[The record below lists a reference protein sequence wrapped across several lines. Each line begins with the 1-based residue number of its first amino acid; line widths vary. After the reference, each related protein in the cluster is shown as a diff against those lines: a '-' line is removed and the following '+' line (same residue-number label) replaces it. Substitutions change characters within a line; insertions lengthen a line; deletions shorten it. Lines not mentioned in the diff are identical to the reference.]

1 MIETGL
7 NDNQN
12 IVLDYLKNG
21 DSPSPFINIH
31 VFWADYFNYC
41 LNSQVT
47 DIQAEVY
54 EAYSGL
60 DSQEQYEV
68 LQEYGRWGING
79 GLD

>member
-1 MIETGL
+1 M
-7 NDNQN
+7 
-12 IVLDYLKNG
+12 
-21 DSPSPFINIH
+21 
-31 VFWADYFNYC
+31 
-41 LNSQVT
+41 NSQVT

-60 DSQEQYEV
+60 DNQEKYEV

>member
-12 IVLDYLKNG
+12 IVLDYLKSSESN
-21 DSPSPFINIH
+21 SPFANIYALWTKC
-31 VFWADYFNYC
+31 FDYCMGYQFSDYE
-41 LNSQVT
+41 
-47 DIQAEVY
+47 AEVY

-60 DSQEQYEV
+60 DNQEKYEV